1 MIDPPMAPGIR
12 PTPTRLP
19 IPVLALLAVC
29 AALPPEAHPESG
41 YVARGGSDDAD
52 CGAASPC
59 ASLDRAASPLVP
71 GDTLHVLHSP
81 EEDEAWLGELFR
93 GASLQSGRYRGV
105 IARTGEDR
113 RDLRGFIRLA
123 TTWGTSLKP
132 RFDSAALAIPNLA
145 DALTEQTGIA
155 ASVGRH
161 VFIGSPQ
168 FMRSPFVFITAGEAF
183 DLTDS
188 ETRAL
193 GEYMR
198 GGGFVFADNALPG
211 LEFSQAEAALRGLF
225 REALGHQ
232 GRLRRIPDK
241 HPIYRCF
248 YDFNGPP
255 PGWEEAWPRYY
266 LEGVFL
272 DGRLAGL
279 FADKGYVHFWA
290 QPFGNEA
297 HLRLG
302 INAVVHAMETGT
314 LARQLHLVLR
324 ER

>member
-1 MIDPPMAPGIR
+1 MIDPPMAPGTR
-12 PTPTRLP
+12 PTPTRLRLL
-19 IPVLALLAVC
+19 LALLAAGAV
-29 AALPPEAHPESG
+29 LPPAAHPESG
-41 YVARGGSDDAD
+41 YLARGGSDDSD
-52 CGAASPC
+52 CGASSPC

-71 GDTLHVLHSP
+71 GDTLYVLHSGK
-81 EEDEAWLGELFR
+81 EDGTWLGELFR
-93 GASLQSGRYRGV
+93 GASLHSGRYRGL
-105 IARTGEDR
+105 IARTGEGR

-123 TTWGTSLKP
+123 TAWGTGLRP

-155 ASVGRH
+155 AAVDRH
-161 VFIGSPQ
+161 IFIGSPQ
-168 FMRSPFVFITAGEAF
+168 FMRSPFVYITADEVF

-193 GEYMR
+193 AEYLR
-198 GGGFVFADNALPG
+198 GGGFVFADNARPG

-225 REALGHQ
+225 QEALGHR
-232 GRLRRIPDK
+232 GRLRRIPDG
-241 HPIYRCF
+241 HPVYSCF

-255 PGWEEAWPRYY
+255 PGWEEAWPRHY

-272 DGRLAGL
+272 EGRLAGL

-302 INAVVHAMETGT
+302 INAVVHAMTTGT
-314 LARQLHLVLR
+314 MARQLHLVLR